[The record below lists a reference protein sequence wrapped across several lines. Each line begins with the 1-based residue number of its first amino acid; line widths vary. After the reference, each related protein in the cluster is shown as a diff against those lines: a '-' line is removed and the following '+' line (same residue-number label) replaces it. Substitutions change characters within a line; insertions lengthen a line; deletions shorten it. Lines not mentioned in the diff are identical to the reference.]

1 MSGTIG
7 GGVMQSGLLGML
19 ASQSAT
25 VRQRMDMLSQQAAT
39 GQKSDT
45 YAGLGGGAKISI
57 DLRPQLQRID
67 TYATNISQA
76 DTKLQMTGSALQQLS
91 DIAASF
97 ATQTINMSAQTSP
110 AVDSIAVQARLALQR
125 VQVLLNSQTG
135 GTYLFAGQ
143 DSANQPVPD
152 AELAAF
158 VAAVQAPVATLTTTN
173 AVATLGATLAAA
185 NATAMTS
192 ATLGT
197 ARSVVE
203 AGDSLDLASGVL
215 AGQNAYAVQSGAGS
229 TGSYVKDL
237 LRGLATLAAMNSGQT
252 TLGNGF
258 TSFVTDI
265 GANLKG
271 AVSAIGTEM
280 AGIGQQQLVLTTQKA
295 ALSDTATAFT
305 TQISSVEDV
314 DMAATATALSL
325 VQTQLQ
331 ASYKL
336 IAVMQNLSLVGYL

>member
-1 MSGTIG
+1 MSGTING
-7 GGVMQSGLLGML
+7 AMPTGLLGML

-25 VRQRMDMLSQQAAT
+25 VRLRMDTLSQQAAT
-39 GQKSDT
+39 GQKSET
-45 YAGLGGGAKISI
+45 YAGLGDGAKISL

-67 TYATNISQA
+67 TYTNNISQA
-76 DTKLQMTGSALQQLS
+76 DTKLKMTGSALQQLS

-110 AVDSIAVQARLALQR
+110 AVDSIAVQARLALQQ

-135 GTYLFAGQ
+135 GAYLFSGQ

-152 AELAAF
+152 TDLAAF
-158 VAAVQAPVATLTTTN
+158 VAAVQAPVATLTNTN
-173 AVATLGATLAAA
+173 ATATEAATLAAA
-185 NATAMTS
+185 TATTVTA

-197 ARSVVE
+197 ARSVIE
-203 AGDSLDLASGVL
+203 AGDGLELATGVI

-237 LRGLATLAAMNSGQT
+237 VRGLASLAAMNSGQT
-252 TLGNGF
+252 ALGSGF

-265 GANLKG
+265 GITLRG

-280 AGIGQQQLVLTTQKA
+280 AGIGQQQSVLTTQKA
-295 ALSDTATAFT
+295 ALSDTATAFNA
-305 TQISSVEDV
+305 QISSVEDV
-314 DMAATATALSL
+314 DMAATATALSQ

-331 ASYKL
+331 ASYRL
-336 IAVMQNLSLVGYL
+336 IASVQNLSLVRYL

>member
-7 GGVMQSGLLGML
+7 TMPTGLLGML

-25 VRQRMDMLSQQAAT
+25 VRQRLDTLTQQAAT
-39 GQKSDT
+39 GYKSDT
-45 YAGLGGGAKISI
+45 YAGLGDGAKISI
-57 DLRPQLQRID
+57 DLRPHLQRID
-67 TYATNISQA
+67 TYASNISQA
-76 DTKLQMTGSALQQLS
+76 DTKLQITGSALQQLS

-110 AVDSIAVQARLALQR
+110 AVDSIAVQARLALQQ
-125 VQVLLNSQTG
+125 VQVLLNSQSG
-135 GTYLFAGQ
+135 GAYLFAGQ

-158 VAAVQAPVATLTTTN
+158 VAAVQIPVATLTDTN
-173 AVATLGATLAAA
+173 AATTAAATLAAA
-185 NATAMTS
+185 IATTVTS

-197 ARSVVE
+197 ARSMIE
-203 AGDSLDLASGVL
+203 AGDGLDLASGVL
-215 AGQNAYAVQSGAGS
+215 AGQNAYAVQSGPGS

-237 LRGLATLAAMNSGQT
+237 LRGLATLAAMNSAQT
-252 TLGNGF
+252 ALGNGF

-265 GANLKG
+265 GTTLKG
-271 AVSAIGTEM
+271 AVVAMGTEM
-280 AGIGQQQLVLTTQKA
+280 AGIGQQQSVLSTQKT
-295 ALSDTATAFT
+295 ALSDTAKAFT

-314 DMAATATALSL
+314 DMAATATALSQ

-331 ASYKL
+331 ASYRL
-336 IAVMQNLSLVGYL
+336 IAGMQNMSLVGYL

>member
-7 GGVMQSGLLGML
+7 GAMPTGLLGML

-25 VRQRMDMLSQQAAT
+25 VRQRMDVLSQQAAT
-39 GQKSDT
+39 GQKSAT
-45 YAGLGGGAKISI
+45 YAGLGDGAKISI

-67 TYATNISQA
+67 TYTNNISQA

-91 DIAASF
+91 DIAANF

-110 AVDSIAVQARLALQR
+110 AVDSIAVQARLALQQ
-125 VQVLLNSQTG
+125 VQVLLNTQSG
-135 GTYLFAGQ
+135 GAYLFAGQ
-143 DSANQPVPD
+143 DRANQPVPD

-158 VAAVQAPVATLTTTN
+158 VAAVQAPVATLTNTN
-173 AVATLGATLAAA
+173 AAATAAATLAAA
-185 NATAMTS
+185 TTTTVTS

-197 ARSVVE
+197 ARVVVE
-203 AGDSLDLASGVL
+203 VGDGLDLASGVV
-215 AGQNAYAVQSGAGS
+215 AGQNAYAVQTAPGS

-237 LRGLATLAAMNSGQT
+237 VRGLATLAAMNSGQT
-252 TLGNGF
+252 ALGNGF

-265 GANLKG
+265 GTTLKG

-280 AGIGQQQLVLTTQKA
+280 AGIGQQQTVLSAQKS

-305 TQISSVEDV
+305 TQLSSVEDV
-314 DMAATATALSL
+314 DMAATATALSQ

-336 IAVMQNLSLVGYL
+336 IASMQNLSLVGYL